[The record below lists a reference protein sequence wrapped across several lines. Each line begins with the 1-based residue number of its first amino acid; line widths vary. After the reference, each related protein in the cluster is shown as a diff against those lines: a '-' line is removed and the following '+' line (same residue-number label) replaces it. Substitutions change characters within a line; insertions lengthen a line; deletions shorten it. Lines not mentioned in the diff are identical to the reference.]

1 MEQLVMRNTLWVL
14 ALCFAA
20 TAAYAQSDGA
30 GEALDKNN
38 PNRTQTQSVEE
49 TMRSLG
55 LTGTWAIDCS
65 RPAGNGNI
73 RAEFRNRNGTITQVQ
88 DVGGRENNN
97 YEIQEVTKVSADRV
111 RVRARFHN
119 SAVSEI
125 NIFEWLLQ
133 NKRIRT
139 MSNMTPE
146 GRSFVVDGVIVSAK
160 RDTPWLTQCG

>member
-1 MEQLVMRNTLWVL
+1 MRNILFVL
-14 ALCFAA
+14 ALSLTA
-20 TAAYAQSDGA
+20 TAAFAQSDGA
-30 GEALDKNN
+30 GEAIDKNK
-38 PNRTQTQSVEE
+38 PNRVQNQSVEE
-49 TMRSLG
+49 TLRGLG

-73 RAEFRNRNGTITQVQ
+73 RAEFRNNNGTITQVQ

-146 GRSFVVDGVIVSAK
+146 GRSFVVDGVIVAVK
-160 RDTPWLTQCG
+160 RDTPWLTHCD